1 MTDTD
6 FDPLALLD
14 AAIAGGDLAIGET
27 GELQVPEPDRTADR
41 LDAAR
46 EQRKLQELDADDD
59 SAAQERIILGWTL
72 TGEADNGSRW
82 ARFRGALG
90 LMPNQPIPAELWTDA
105 ARLRIA
111 QEIDAAFRGLRDLRQ
126 INGRALVESY
136 RLRCERDQV
145 SGSLQAFSQA
155 VAELAGGVEVFVE
168 NDFLMAVEI
177 LQSKRARAGLRTLIA
192 NVERG
197 LRADRPVEQV
207 VAQVSEGVER
217 ARALVSGRMGT
228 DYAFD
233 GHLEIAQLLE
243 GAMTEEKGV
252 NIPTGLDA
260 LDIDLQGGHNP
271 RNVGKL
277 LVIGARTGVGKTT
290 LAISAAMGLM
300 RGGADVL
307 FLSCELDGR
316 EIGARAFANHA
327 NACGFRCPD
336 WVLEGRGTR
345 REAPQEFY
353 QARDHWAVQQQNGE
367 VGQFSSKA
375 LFHAGAEEFVE
386 FMYAAKARNPK
397 LSAVFMDHFHAMR
410 PSKGYSNRS
419 QEMEAR
425 ALLLHQAA
433 KACGVN
439 LFLLVQLNR
448 DACLAQ
454 RPSCEHINGTDAIA
468 QLASCVWLLEFP
480 KRPDGAPFDSSQL
493 ILHHAKMRNGQRRDG
508 VRVSVEESGL
518 LVSREFCQ
526 VNDCALPFH

>member
-1 MTDTD
+1 MTDT
-6 FDPLALLD
+6 FDPFALVD
-14 AAIAGGDLAIGET
+14 AAIAEGALAMGET
-27 GELQVPEPDRTADR
+27 GQLVVPEPERTAER

-46 EQRKLQELDADDD
+46 EQRKLQQLEADDD
-59 SAAQERIILGWTL
+59 SAAQEQIILGWTL
-72 TGEADNGSRW
+72 AGDGDNSSRW

-90 LMPNQPIPAELWTDA
+90 LTPSQEMPAQLWTSP
-105 ARLRIA
+105 ARLRVA
-111 QEIDAAFRGLRDLRQ
+111 QEIDAAFRGLRDVRQ
-126 INGRALVESY
+126 INRRALVESY
-136 RLRCERDQV
+136 RLRCEREQV

-155 VAELAGGVEVFVE
+155 VAELAEQVAAFVE

-177 LQSKRARAGLRTLIA
+177 LQSKRARAGLRQLVA
-192 NVERG
+192 DVERG

-217 ARALVSGRMGT
+217 ARALVSGRLGT
-228 DYAFD
+228 DYDFD

-243 GAMTEEKGV
+243 GAMTADKGET
-252 NIPTGLDA
+252 IPTRIDA
-260 LDIDLQGGHNP
+260 MDIDLQGGHNP

-290 LAISAAMGLM
+290 VAIAAAMGLM

-336 WVLEGRGTR
+336 WVLEGRGSQR
-345 REAPQEFY
+345 GAPPEFY
-353 QARDHWAVQQQNGE
+353 EARDHWRGQVQRGE
-367 VGQFSSKA
+367 VGQFNSKA

-386 FMYAAKARNPK
+386 FLYAAKARNPK

-454 RPSCEHINGTDAIA
+454 RPSLEHINGTDAIA

-480 KRPDGAPFDSSQL
+480 KRPDGVPFDPSQL
-493 ILHHAKMRNGQRRDG
+493 VLHHAKFRNGQRRDG
-508 VRVSVEESGL
+508 MRVSVEESGL
-518 LVSREFCQ
+518 MVAREFCN
-526 VNDCALPFH
+526 VTDCALPFH

>member
-1 MTDTD
+1 MIDT
-6 FDPLALLD
+6 FDPFALVD
-14 AAIAGGDLAIGET
+14 AAVAGGALAMADDGRLE
-27 GELQVPEPDRTADR
+27 VPELERTTER
-41 LDAAR
+41 LEAAR
-46 EQRKLQELDADDD
+46 EQRKLQEMGADDD
-59 SAAQERIILGWTL
+59 SAAQEQIILGWAL
-72 TGEADNGSRW
+72 AGDDDNSSRW

-90 LMPNQPIPAELWTDA
+90 LNPSQELPAQLWTSQ
-105 ARLRIA
+105 ARLRVA
-111 QEIDAAFRGLRDLRQ
+111 QEIDAAFRGQRDVRQ
-126 INGRALVESY
+126 VNRRALVESY

-155 VAELAGGVEVFVE
+155 VAELADQVAVFVE

-177 LQSKRARAGLRTLIA
+177 LQSKRARSGLRQLVA
-192 NVERG
+192 EVERG
-197 LRADRPVEQV
+197 LRADKPVEQV
-207 VAQVSEGVER
+207 VAQVSEGIER
-217 ARALVSGRMGT
+217 ARALVAGRLGT
-228 DYAFD
+228 DYDFD

-243 GAMTEEKGV
+243 GAMTEDKGET
-252 NIPTGLDA
+252 IPTGIDA

-277 LVIGARTGVGKTT
+277 LIIGARTGVGKTT
-290 LAISAAMGLM
+290 VAIASAMGLM

-327 NACGFRCPD
+327 HACGYRCPD
-336 WVLEGRGTR
+336 WLLEGRGSQKG
-345 REAPQEFY
+345 APGEFY
-353 QARDHWAVQQQNGE
+353 KARDHWEGQRQRGE

-386 FMYAAKARNPK
+386 FMYAAKARNPR

-439 LFLLVQLNR
+439 LFLLAQLNR
-448 DACLAQ
+448 EACLAQ
-454 RPSCEHINGTDAIA
+454 RPAAEHINGTDALA

-480 KRPDGAPFDSSQL
+480 KRPEGTPFNPSQL
-493 ILHHAKMRNGQRRDG
+493 VLHHAKFRNGQRRDG
-508 VRVSVEESGL
+508 MRVSVEESGL
-518 LVSREFCQ
+518 MVAREFCT
-526 VNDCALPFH
+526 VTDCGLPFH